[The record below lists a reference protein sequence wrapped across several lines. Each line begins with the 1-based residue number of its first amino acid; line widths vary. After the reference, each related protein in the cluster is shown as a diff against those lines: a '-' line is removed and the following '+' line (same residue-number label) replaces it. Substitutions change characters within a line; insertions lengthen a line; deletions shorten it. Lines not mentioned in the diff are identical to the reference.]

1 MEYEKNIKGKPY
13 PKFILAQLI
22 MFILKSIRNLFL
34 RKKHEKYK
42 NQKI

>member
-13 PKFILAQLI
+13 PKFILTQVI
-22 MFILKSIRNLFL
+22 MFILKIIRSLFL
-34 RKKHEKYK
+34 RKKYEKYK

>member
-13 PKFILAQLI
+13 QKFILTQPI
-22 MFILKSIRNLFL
+22 TFIFRWVISLFT
-34 RKKHEKYK
+34 RKKYEKYK